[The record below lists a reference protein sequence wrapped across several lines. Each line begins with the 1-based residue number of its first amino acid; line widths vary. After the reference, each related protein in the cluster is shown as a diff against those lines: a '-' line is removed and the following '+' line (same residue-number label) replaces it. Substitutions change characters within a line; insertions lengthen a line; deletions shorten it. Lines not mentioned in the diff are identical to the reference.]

1 MLHRLSANR
10 SSFKAIDFRPGL
22 NILLTERTTA
32 SDDAAEQL
40 LSRNGA
46 GKSSVI
52 DIIHF
57 LLGGQHEGALKT
69 AALADWT
76 FRLELDLGSERG
88 EVERNITSRKTVER
102 GAQFEVLLGFAS
114 TISNTDWCKELGH
127 IWFGLPEEIE
137 TGGATFRQLISY
149 FARRKRD
156 GGFEDPVR
164 SVHRQSAMSIETTLA
179 ELLGLDSELVRKL
192 HQTKAMLKKYR
203 AAQTALADM
212 ESVTPKGQR
221 RVDLEAQ
228 LAAQLAAA
236 KLSRDRLEERIAS
249 FNVLPAFRDLE
260 RELADLNQSFRDLSD
275 RDVIDQEVITI
286 NERALAS
293 EEQAASTTDLLRLFE
308 EAKVVFPE
316 RVIGRY
322 DEVERFHT
330 QLVEHRQVHLR
341 SELTAAQRRIAERQ
355 PAREALEGRR
365 RVIIASLRSR
375 GPADELL
382 RLRDE
387 LASSDADVKGLQIR
401 LDEARGLEERV
412 EQIKLALDDAG
423 QALKQDWRE
432 RYQIVE
438 TASRTFS
445 EISERLYKQPGS
457 LAISA
462 GENGLQVIPKT
473 PSDQS
478 AGVMS
483 MEIFCFDLT
492 LATLARRR
500 GHGPGFLIHDSHLFE
515 PVDGRQFARALEI
528 ADEFSRESGVQYVAL
543 LNSDELARAQQESG
557 HDFSR
562 FVLDTKLADTPDGG
576 LFGIRFD

>member
-1 MLHRLSANR
+1 MLYRLSANR
-10 SSFKAIDFRPGL
+10 SSFKTIDFRPGL

-32 SDDAAEQL
+32 SDDAAGQL

-57 LLGGQHEGALKT
+57 LLGGQHEGGLKS

-76 FRLELDLGSERG
+76 FSLELDIGSERQ
-88 EVERNITSRKTVER
+88 EIERNITLRKTVNR
-102 GAQFEVLLGFAS
+102 SDQYDLLLGTAS
-114 TISNTDWCKELGH
+114 TMLNTDWCKELGRL
-127 IWFGLPEEIE
+127 WFGLPEEIE

-156 GGFEDPVR
+156 GGFEDPIR
-164 SVHRQSAMSIETTLA
+164 SVHRQSSMSIETSLA
-179 ELLGLDSELVRKL
+179 ELFGLDSELVRKL
-192 HQTKAMLKKYR
+192 YQTKAVLKKYR
-203 AAQTALADM
+203 AAQAALAEM
-212 ESVTPKGQR
+212 ETVTPRGQR

-236 KLSRDRLEERIAS
+236 KLSRDRLEERITS

-275 RDVIDQEVITI
+275 ADVIDQEVITI
-286 NERALAS
+286 NERALAA
-293 EEQAASTTDLLRLFE
+293 EEQVGTTDLLRLFE
-308 EAKVVFPE
+308 EAKLVFPE
-316 RVIGRY
+316 RVVGRY
-322 DEVERFHT
+322 DEVQRFHA
-330 QLVEHRQVHLR
+330 QLVEHRQSHLR
-341 SELTAAQRRIAERQ
+341 NELTSAHRRIAERQ
-355 PAREALEGRR
+355 PEREALEGRR
-365 RVIIASLRSR
+365 RVITASLRSR

-401 LDEARGLEERV
+401 LDEARGLEERI

-462 GENGLQVIPKT
+462 GENGLQVVPKT

-492 LATLARRR
+492 LSALARRR

-528 ADEFSRESGVQYVAL
+528 ADEFSRESGVQYLAL

-557 HDFSR
+557 HDFSH
-562 FVLDTKLADTPDGG
+562 FVLDTRLSDTSDGG